1 MRLRSVPQCNKRAK
15 CGGAAGLN
23 SRIDPLMPLPM
34 TTPVP
39 AADPHVFDATQ
50 DTFEEQVLKASLQT
64 PVLVDFWASWCGP
77 CKALGPI
84 LEKLAAEYNGAFR
97 LAKVDCD
104 KEQMLAG
111 MFGVRSIPTVV
122 MVKDGQIADA
132 FAGAL
137 PEGEVRA
144 FLARFVEAP
153 LPAEDEPAPL
163 AEAVRA
169 DETPAQ
175 AVARLQGELAAQ
187 PDDGEL
193 KLQLAQAQLRAG
205 NAAEATALLAVLP
218 PDLAEDDRAKSLRA
232 RMELAE
238 ALRDAPGRAELEAR
252 VAADAV
258 DHAARD
264 LLGVRQLLDGD
275 TEAALETLL
284 TNLASDR
291 HWNDG
296 QARKRLLAAF
306 QCIDDAALVGRYR
319 RRMSTLLF

>member
-1 MRLRSVPQCNKRAK
+1 
-15 CGGAAGLN
+15 
-23 SRIDPLMPLPM
+23 M
-34 TTPVP
+34 TTP
-39 AADPHVFDATQ
+39 AANPHVFDATQ

-64 PVLVDFWASWCGP
+64 PVLVDFWATWCGP

-84 LEKLAAEYNGAFR
+84 LEKLAGEYNGAFR

-122 MVKDGQIADA
+122 LVKDGQIADA
-132 FAGAL
+132 FSGAL
-137 PEGEVRA
+137 PEGEVRT
-144 FLARFVEAP
+144 FLARFVEP
-153 LPAEDEPAPL
+153 LPPAEEEPAPP
-163 AEAVRA
+163 ADAVRA
-169 DETPAQ
+169 DETPEQ

-205 NAAEATALLAVLP
+205 NAAEAAALLATLP
-218 PDLAEDDRAKSLRA
+218 PDLAEDDRSKALRS
-232 RMELAE
+232 RMELAD
-238 ALRDAPGRAELEAR
+238 ALRDAPDRHELEAR
-252 VAADAV
+252 IAADAR

-264 LLGVRQLLDGD
+264 LLGVRLLMDGD
-275 TEAALETLL
+275 NEAALETLL
-284 TNLASDR
+284 ANLASDR

-296 QARKRLLAAF
+296 HARKRLLAAF
-306 QCIDDAALVGRYR
+306 QCIDDADLVGRYR